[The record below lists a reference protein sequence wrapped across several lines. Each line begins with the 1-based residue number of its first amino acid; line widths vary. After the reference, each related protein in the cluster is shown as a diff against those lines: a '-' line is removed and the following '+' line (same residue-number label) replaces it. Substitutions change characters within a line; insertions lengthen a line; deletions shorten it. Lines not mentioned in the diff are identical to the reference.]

1 MDRLSALDAS
11 FLYGE
16 TPESPMHVAGL
27 AIFEPPPAGSDVFAI
42 FRDHL
47 TSRLHLV
54 PFFERKLALTPIQL
68 DHPVWV
74 HDGNLDLDYHFR
86 HVSLPKPGTLEQL
99 ETLVARLHMILL
111 DRTRP
116 LWQYYVIEGLEGGGF
131 AIYIKMHHAGI
142 DGGAGMA
149 ALPVIFATSPDPE
162 PAPPPLPSPRGSRIP
177 EIFELISDSYA
188 KFFTQQREFFQ
199 SWPDLGKAIAKVGQR
214 VTADLA
220 NPPRTLPL
228 APKTLFNVSLSSQR
242 SFGTCTISLRD
253 VKAVAKLTKSKVNDI
268 VMTIS
273 AGALRRYLEARNAL
287 PDAPLLAAVPV
298 SLRKAGNAEMN
309 NQVTAMLCSLAT
321 DIADPIRRLEAI
333 VASSTDSKKRL
344 EDIRD
349 VIPTDMTWLGA
360 PIIIT
365 GMARLMGA
373 GQTGRAIAGNRQ
385 RPDFKRARTKR
396 SAVLRG
402 REDDPLFSGLDSVEW
417 QRPQHHRSELSRQ
430 SGLWPDRMPDRGS
443 RYREADGVSGRGI
456 RAPEE
461 GGRRDARTKSQKNR
475 DKAGQGC
482 TAIRVSLRA
491 AVAIRIHFTIGRC
504 VAVRTAT
511 RQAVEQ

>member
-16 TPESPMHVAGL
+16 TPEAPMHVAGL
-27 AIFEPPPAGSDVFAI
+27 AIFAPPPADADVFEM

-47 TSRLHLV
+47 RRRLHLV

-74 HDGNLDLDYHFR
+74 HDDNLDLDYHFR
-86 HVSLPKPGTLEQL
+86 HTSLPRPGTMQQL

-149 ALPVIFATSPDPE
+149 ALPIIFGTSPDPE
-162 PAPPPLPSPRGSRIP
+162 RAPQPSTSDKSSRAPDIL
-177 EIFELISDSYA
+177 ELISDSYA
-188 KFFTQQREFFQ
+188 KFFNQQREFYE

-214 VTADLA
+214 VTEDLA
-220 NPPRTLPL
+220 NPPRMLPL

-242 SFGTCTISLRD
+242 SFGTCTVSLRD
-253 VKAVAKLTKSKVNDI
+253 VKAVAKLTKSKVNDV

-273 AGALRRYLEARNAL
+273 AGALRRYLEMRKEL
-287 PDAPLLAAVPV
+287 PDSPLIAAVPV
-298 SLRKAGNAEMN
+298 SLRKAGNADMN
-309 NQVTAMLCSLAT
+309 NQVTAMLCNLAT
-321 DIADPIRRLEAI
+321 DIADPIRRLQAI

-365 GMARLMGA
+365 GMARLMGQAKLAERLPAIVNVLISNVPGPKEPLYCA
-373 GQTGRAIAGNRQ
+373 GAKMTNYFPVSIPSNGSVLNITVQSYLDNLDFGLIA
-385 RPDFKRARTKR
+385 
-396 SAVLRG
+396 
-402 REDDPLFSGLDSVEW
+402 
-417 QRPQHHRSELSRQ
+417 
-430 SGLWPDRMPDRGS
+430 
-443 RYREADGVSGRGI
+443 
-456 RAPEE
+456 
-461 GGRRDARTKSQKNR
+461 
-475 DKAGQGC
+475 C
-482 TAIRVSLRA
+482 RA
-491 AVAIRIHFTIGRC
+491 AVPDIEKLVEFLLDEFDRLKQAAGGTGPTK
-504 VAVRTAT
+504 VRKIEIKEAKTA
-511 RQAVEQ
+511 RRSG

>member
-27 AIFEPPPAGSDVFAI
+27 AIFGPASADTDIFAM

-47 TSRLHLV
+47 KSRLHLV
-54 PFFERKLALTPIQL
+54 PFFERKLALAPIQL

-74 HDGNLDLDYHFR
+74 HDDNLDLDYHFR
-86 HVSLPKPGTLEQL
+86 HTSLPKPGTQEQL

-111 DRTRP
+111 DRARP

-131 AIYIKMHHAGI
+131 AVYIKMHHAGI

-149 ALPVIFATSPDPE
+149 ALPIIFSPSPDPE
-162 PAPPPLPSPRGSRIP
+162 RAPLPSPPAKDSRAP

-188 KFFTQQREFFQ
+188 KFFNQQREFYE

-214 VTADLA
+214 VTEDLA
-220 NPPRTLPL
+220 NPPRMLPL

-242 SFGTCTISLRD
+242 SFGTCTLSLRD
-253 VKAVAKLTKSKVNDI
+253 VKAVAKLTKSKINDV

-273 AGALRRYLEARNAL
+273 AGALRRYLELRKAL
-287 PDAPLLAAVPV
+287 PDGPLIAAVPV
-298 SLRKAGNAEMN
+298 SLRKAGNADMN
-309 NQVTAMLCSLAT
+309 NQVTAMLCNLAT

-349 VIPTDMTWLGA
+349 VIPTNLTWLGA

-365 GMARLMGA
+365 GMARLMGQAKLAEQLPAIVNVLISNVPGPKEPLYCA
-373 GQTGRAIAGNRQ
+373 GAKMVRYFPVSIPSNGSVLNITVQSYLDNLDFGLIA
-385 RPDFKRARTKR
+385 
-396 SAVLRG
+396 
-402 REDDPLFSGLDSVEW
+402 
-417 QRPQHHRSELSRQ
+417 
-430 SGLWPDRMPDRGS
+430 
-443 RYREADGVSGRGI
+443 
-456 RAPEE
+456 
-461 GGRRDARTKSQKNR
+461 
-475 DKAGQGC
+475 C
-482 TAIRVSLRA
+482 RA
-491 AVAIRIHFTIGRC
+491 AVPDIEKLVEFLIDEFDQLRKAAGGPEQAKARKIEI
-504 VAVRTAT
+504 
-511 RQAVEQ
+511 RQAKTA

>member
-27 AIFEPPPAGSDVFAI
+27 AIFEPPPAGSDVFAV

-74 HDGNLDLDYHFR
+74 HDDNLDLDYHFR
-86 HVSLPKPGTLEQL
+86 HVSLPKPGTREQL

-111 DRTRP
+111 DRSRP

-131 AIYIKMHHAGI
+131 AVYIKMHHAGI

-188 KFFTQQREFFQ
+188 KFFTQQREFYE

-242 SFGTCTISLRD
+242 SFGTCTLSLRD

-287 PDAPLLAAVPV
+287 PDGPLLAAVPV
-298 SLRKAGNAEMN
+298 SLRKAGNADMN
-309 NQVTAMLCSLAT
+309 NQVTAMLCNLAT
-321 DIADPIRRLEAI
+321 DIADPIQRLDAI
-333 VASSTDSKKRL
+333 VASSTDAKKRL

-360 PIIIT
+360 PIMIT
-365 GMARLMGA
+365 GMARLMGEA
-373 GQTGRAIAGNRQ
+373 KLAERLPAIVN
-385 RPDFKRARTKR
+385 
-396 SAVLRG
+396 VLISNVPG
-402 REDDPLFSGLDSVEW
+402 P
-417 QRPQHHRSELSRQ
+417 
-430 SGLWPDRMPDRGS
+430 
-443 RYREADGVSGRGI
+443 REALYCAGARMIHYFPVSIPSNGSVLNITVQSYLDNLDFGLI
-456 RAPEE
+456 A
-461 GGRRDARTKSQKNR
+461 
-475 DKAGQGC
+475 C
-482 TAIRVSLRA
+482 RA
-491 AVAIRIHFTIGRC
+491 AVPDIEKLTEFLAEEFERLKKAAGDTPEKKVKKIEIKQVKAAQRS
-504 VAVRTAT
+504 A
-511 RQAVEQ
+511 

>member
-16 TPESPMHVAGL
+16 TPESPMHVAAL
-27 AIFEPPPAGSDVFAI
+27 AIFDPPPADTDVFAI

-47 TSRLHLV
+47 KSLLHLI

-74 HDGNLDLDYHFR
+74 HDDNLDLDYHFR

-116 LWQYYVIEGLEGGGF
+116 LWQYYVIEGLKGGGF

-162 PAPPPLPSPRGSRIP
+162 PELAPQPSPSAKDSRAP

-188 KFFTQQREFFQ
+188 KFFNQQREFYE

-214 VTADLA
+214 VTEDLA
-220 NPPRTLPL
+220 NPPRMLPL

-253 VKAVAKLTKSKVNDI
+253 VKAVAKLTKSKVNDV

-273 AGALRRYLEARNAL
+273 AGALRRYLETRKAL
-287 PDAPLLAAVPV
+287 PDSPLIAAVPV
-298 SLRKAGNAEMN
+298 SLRKAGNADMN
-309 NQVTAMLCSLAT
+309 NQVTAMLCNLAT

-349 VIPTDMTWLGA
+349 VILTDMTRLGA
-360 PIIIT
+360 PIMIT
-365 GMARLMGA
+365 GIARLMGQAKLAERLPAIVNVLISNVPGPKEALYCA
-373 GQTGRAIAGNRQ
+373 GAKMINYFPVSIPSNGSVLNITVQSYLDNLDFGLIACRTAVPDIDKLTEFLAEEFERLKKAAGETPEKKVKKIEIRQ
-385 RPDFKRARTKR
+385 VKATQR
-396 SAVLRG
+396 SA
-402 REDDPLFSGLDSVEW
+402 
-417 QRPQHHRSELSRQ
+417 
-430 SGLWPDRMPDRGS
+430 
-443 RYREADGVSGRGI
+443 
-456 RAPEE
+456 
-461 GGRRDARTKSQKNR
+461 
-475 DKAGQGC
+475 
-482 TAIRVSLRA
+482 
-491 AVAIRIHFTIGRC
+491 
-504 VAVRTAT
+504 
-511 RQAVEQ
+511 